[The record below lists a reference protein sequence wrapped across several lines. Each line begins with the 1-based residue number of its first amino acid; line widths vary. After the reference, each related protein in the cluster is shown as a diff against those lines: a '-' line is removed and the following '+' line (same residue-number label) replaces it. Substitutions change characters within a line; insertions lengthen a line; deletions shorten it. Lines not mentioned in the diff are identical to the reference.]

1 MKTPIQSNAKLP
13 GYISFDRILELLQDV
28 QWHSLEEIQKEI
40 ALPSE
45 KLNVVLHF
53 LQEQALIDR
62 KDEKLRIT
70 CTGLKFLQ
78 LKS

>member
-28 QWHSLEEIQKEI
+28 QWHSLEEIQKET

-70 CTGLKFLQ
+70 STGLKFLQ
-78 LKS
+78 LKP

>member
-13 GYISFDRILELLQDV
+13 GYISFDRILELLQDI

-40 ALPSE
+40 ILPSE

-53 LQEQALIDR
+53 LQEQALVDI

-70 CTGLKFLQ
+70 STGLKFLQ